1 MLEGWGSEDTL
12 QPARQ
17 ASTQLSGFRGISS
30 KPGVGGGKD
39 IFQRYVCVSQAKNT
53 R

>member
-12 QPARQ
+12 QPAK

-30 KPGVGGGKD
+30 KPGVEGGEGD
-39 IFQRYVCVSQAKNT
+39 IFQRYVCVSQAKNA